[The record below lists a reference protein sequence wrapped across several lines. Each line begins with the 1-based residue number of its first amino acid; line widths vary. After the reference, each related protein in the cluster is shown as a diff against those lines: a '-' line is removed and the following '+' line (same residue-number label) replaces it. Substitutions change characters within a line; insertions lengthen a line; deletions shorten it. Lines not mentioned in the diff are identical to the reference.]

1 MESRVKKTLAVSTL
15 LLLGAMAHGAER
27 RVATSSVPLDRSCD
41 RACLYRGLDGFL
53 EALRQRDPWRTSWSK
68 DALVTENNVVM
79 PLGEGLWG
87 TLTKLETYDLRLAD
101 PSNGQVAMF
110 GAVNERGAISPFVV
124 RLEIRDGAIRRAEM
138 LVRRKASEPRMMAE
152 PKFEKKP
159 IFDEVIPVQDRLP
172 RARLISIADGYFDT
186 LQLNDGTLFTQ
197 FDDLCNRVEN
207 GVQTT
212 NNPELKQISPSL
224 AMGCA
229 EQFRLGYFRYD
240 DRLRDRHFDLV
251 DEERGLVLASA
262 MMDHSGRL
270 QTFKL
275 TNGSVEQSR
284 YLSPHS
290 YYMLE
295 LFKITPQGK
304 IRQIEAGFLTVPYNT
319 AMIRE

>member
-1 MESRVKKTLAVSTL
+1 VRPQDAGIPFVTADIKPLPVWSEVLPP
-15 LLLGAMAHGAER
+15 ER
-27 RVATSSVPLDRSCD
+27 RVSR
-41 RACLYRGLDGFL
+41 
-53 EALRQRDPWRTSWSK
+53 
-68 DALVTENNVVM
+68 
-79 PLGEGLWG
+79 
-87 TLTKLETYDLRLAD
+87 
-101 PSNGQVAMF
+101 
-110 GAVNERGAISPFVV
+110 ERMIA
-124 RLEIRDGAIRRAEM
+124 A
-138 LVRRKASEPRMMAE
+138 AS
-152 PKFEKKP
+152 
-159 IFDEVIPVQDRLP
+159 
-172 RARLISIADGYFDT
+172 GYFDT
-186 LQLNDGTLFTQ
+186 LQLNDGTIHTRFHPN
-197 FDDLCNRVEN
+197 CNRVEN

-224 AMGCA
+224 VMGCA

-295 LFKITPQGK
+295 LFKITAQGK

>member
-1 MESRVKKTLAVSTL
+1 MKKSIAVSMFL
-15 LLLGAMAHGAER
+15 LAATMAYGADRPAAP
-27 RVATSSVPLDRSCD
+27 SSVPLDRSCD
-41 RACLYRGLDGFL
+41 RACLYRSLDGFL
-53 EALRQRDPWRTSWSK
+53 EALRQRDPWRTAWSK
-68 DALVTENNVVM
+68 DALYTENNVAM

-87 TLTKLETYDLRLAD
+87 TLTKLEAYDLRLAD

-124 RLEIRDGAIRRAEM
+124 RLEVRDGAIRRAEM
-138 LVRRKASEPRMMAE
+138 LVRRKASEPRMMAD

-159 IFDEVIPVQDRLP
+159 IFDEVIPATDRLP

-212 NNPELKQISPSL
+212 NNPELKQTSPSL

-240 DRLRDRHFDLV
+240 DRLRDRRYDLV
-251 DEERGLVLASA
+251 DEERGLVLARA

-275 TNGSVEQSR
+275 TNGSVETSR

-290 YYMLE
+290 YYMFE

-304 IRQIEAGFLTVPYNT
+304 IRQIEAGFLTVPYYT
-319 AMIRE
+319 PLIAEPPAR

>member
-1 MESRVKKTLAVSTL
+1 MKQSLVSAL
-15 LLLGAMAHGAER
+15 LLVASMAHGADR
-27 RVATSSVPLDRSCD
+27 PVPSSMPLERSCD
-41 RACLYRGLDGFL
+41 RACLYRSLDGFL
-53 EALRQRDPWRTSWSK
+53 DALRQRDPWRTNWSK
-68 DALVTENNVVM
+68 NALVTENNVVM
-79 PLGEGLWG
+79 PIGEGLWG
-87 TLTKLETYDLRLAD
+87 TLTKLEAYDLRLAD
-101 PSNGQVAMF
+101 PVNGQVAMF

-124 RLEIRDGAIRRAEM
+124 RLEVRDGAIRRADM

-159 IFDEVIPVQDRLP
+159 VFDEVIPMQDRLP

-197 FDDLCNRVEN
+197 FDDQCNRVEN

-212 NNPELKQISPSL
+212 NNPALKQLSASL

-240 DRLRDRHFDLV
+240 DRLRDRRFDLV
-251 DEERGLVLASA
+251 DEERGLVLARA

-275 TNGSVEQSR
+275 TNGTVEESR

-290 YYMLE
+290 YYMFE

-319 AMIRE
+319 AMIPETAGH

>member
-1 MESRVKKTLAVSTL
+1 MNKPLIACLFLIFGSLVR
-15 LLLGAMAHGAER
+15 GADRPTAP
-27 RVATSSVPLDRSCD
+27 SSVPLGHLCD
-41 RACLYRGLDGFL
+41 RACLYRSLDGFL
-53 EALRQRDPWRTSWSK
+53 DALRQRDPWRTNWPK
-68 DALVTENNVVM
+68 HALYTENNVAM
-79 PLGEGLWG
+79 PLGEGVWG
-87 TLTKLETYDLRLAD
+87 TITKLEAYDLRLAD

-124 RLEIRDGAIRRAEM
+124 RLEVRDGAIRRAEM
-138 LVRRKASEPRMMAE
+138 LVRRKAAEPRMMAD

-159 IFDEVIPVQDRLP
+159 IFDEMIPAADRLP

-197 FDDLCNRVEN
+197 FDELCNRVEN

-212 NNPELKQISPSL
+212 NNPELKQLSPSL

-240 DRLRDRHFDLV
+240 DRLRDRRYDLV
-251 DEERGLVLASA
+251 DEERGLVLARA

-270 QTFKL
+270 QTFTL
-275 TNGSVEQSR
+275 TNGSVETSR

-290 YYMLE
+290 YYMFE

-304 IRQIEAGFLTVPYNT
+304 IRQIEAGFLTVPYY
-319 AMIRE
+319 MPLIPDPPDH